1 MENIN
6 KKASSRLNKN
16 YKKEV
21 NILNMRSKSEKI
33 VYPIVFT
40 IFLLQALSLL
50 LPVAW
55 MFMSSF
61 KGALEFEGGNAF
73 DLPKKWLAGNFLEAF
88 EMLNVGDTNFFG
100 MIFNSLWYTIIVS
113 ALGAFVPSI
122 TGYVMSKY
130 KFKLKPV
137 FFSIAIISMTIP
149 IVGATA
155 SYMKIIAFLNLY
167 NTPFYTIVTS
177 LGGFGGSFLVYYG
190 FYKSVS
196 WSYAEATMID
206 GGGPYTIFFKIMLP
220 QAIPII
226 LTYFITGAIA
236 NWNEYQTMILYLPDY
251 PTLASGLFEYQ
262 SNSIRM
268 ANYHV
273 YFAGLII
280 SMIPTLLLF
289 GIFSDKIMTSI
300 SIGGLKG

>member
-1 MENIN
+1 
-6 KKASSRLNKN
+6 
-16 YKKEV
+16 
-21 NILNMRSKSEKI
+21 
-33 VYPIVFT
+33 
-40 IFLLQALSLL
+40 
-50 LPVAW
+50 
-55 MFMSSF
+55 
-61 KGALEFEGGNAF
+61 
-73 DLPKKWLAGNFLEAF
+73 
-88 EMLNVGDTNFFG
+88 
-100 MIFNSLWYTIIVS
+100 
-113 ALGAFVPSI
+113 
-122 TGYVMSKY
+122 
-130 KFKLKPV
+130 V

-220 QAIPII
+220 QSVPII

-262 SNSIRM
+262 ANSIRM
-268 ANYHV
+268 ADYPV

-280 SMIPTLLLF
+280 SMVPTLLLF